1 MYAKS
6 QEDLLDKSEINIV
19 HDLIPFNV
27 LIYFSIYLVL
37 RNSMYNNHLPYYKE
51 RTTED
56 LDKGIK
62 RYVILVT
69 YLKWFGSHRTLPVGL
84 IAKNSSEI
92 TDYINESK
100 NEPTWKFKFRIKLL
114 KMTLNLVMGLFCGLL
129 RPRLDIRAPLNTTT
143 TYAAN
148 THKWKW
154 TFLRYFDSSLLQC
167 STTKPAWQELGK
179 LWNSYIY
186 QQPPSCFFESCRK
199 AVYASTITSEY
210 FLEKAA

>member
-1 MYAKS
+1 M
-6 QEDLLDKSEINIV
+6 IWF
-19 HDLIPFNV
+19 H
-27 LIYFSIYLVL
+27 SILETYIFLTL
-37 RNSMYNNHLPYYKE
+37 PSALNSLTSIQGKDSRNGQGDQTLMS
-51 RTTED
+51 
-56 LDKGIK
+56 
-62 RYVILVT
+62 LVT
-69 YLKWFGSHRTLPVGL
+69 YLKWFGSHRALPVGL

-154 TFLRYFDSSLLQC
+154 TFLRYFDSSLLQF

-186 QQPPSCFFESCRK
+186 RQPPSCFFESCRK

-210 FLEKAA
+210 FLEKPA